1 MCRHGRRYE
10 EEVIILE
17 LCAPACCASSTAM
30 LIPKV
35 LVLRF
40 TLISAIGRE
49 SEALRSMHGGFGTLG
64 AQGGEHSAN

>member
-1 MCRHGRRYE
+1 
-10 EEVIILE
+10 
-17 LCAPACCASSTAM
+17 M

-49 SEALRSMHGGFGTLG
+49 SEALRSVHGGLGTLG
-64 AQGGEHSAN
+64 AQGGQRSAN